1 MFGVNSYLY
10 LIDSLNSTN
19 GKVLKT
25 ALETVPGVKSVA
37 ISPVKGLIEV
47 KAKAD
52 VTESVKIACTVAG
65 VKLRTRVN
73 SGSI

>member
-10 LIDSLNSTN
+10 LIDSLTSAN
-19 GKVLKT
+19 GNVLKK
-25 ALETVPGVKSVA
+25 ALETVPGIKSVA
-37 ISPVKGLIEV
+37 VSPVKGLIEV
-47 KAKAD
+47 KAKSD